1 MTCNFYKSAL
11 SAVNTTSQTVAA
23 DGFVDFNS
31 NSLLTGCAI
40 QHIAGSNSIVLVKPG
55 LYSVSFNADLVPTAA
70 GDITLQLVANG
81 VNVAGAEATVTG
93 TTTDTANVGFST
105 VVRVRP
111 NCPAVDNTTTL
122 QVEVSVA
129 GTISNANIS
138 IVKLA

>member
-11 SAVNTTSQTVAA
+11 NAVNTTSQTVAA

-55 LYSVSFNADLVPTAA
+55 LYSVSFNADIVPAAA

-93 TTTDTANVGFST
+93 ATTDTANVSFNS

-111 NCPAVDNTTTL
+111 NCPVIDNTTTL
-122 QVEVSVA
+122 QVEVNAA

-138 IVKLA
+138 VIKLA